1 MNIGYIRV
9 STVEQNTAR
18 QLAGIHLD
26 KVFEEKVSGK
36 SLERTQLMA
45 CIDFAREGD
54 TLHVHS
60 IDRLGRSLMD
70 LEAVIA
76 QLTEKGVSIWFRKED
91 LFFAG
96 KGCAVNTR
104 EDVTYSRLMFQLLG
118 CFAEFER
125 NIINQRRLE
134 GIRIARERGVKF
146 GRREALTSHQVA
158 ELRSKAVQGTP
169 KSELATTFGVSRATI
184 YRALA
189 R

>member
-9 STVEQNTAR
+9 STVDQNTAR
-18 QLAGIHLD
+18 QLADVQLD

-36 SLERTQLMA
+36 SLDRPGLAA
-45 CIDFAREGD
+45 CIDFARVGD
-54 TLHVHS
+54 VLHVHS
-60 IDRLGRSLMD
+60 IDRLGRSLAD

-76 QLTEKGVSIWFRKED
+76 QLTGKGVSVWFRKED

-96 KGCAVNTR
+96 KGNEAAKRGDEV
-104 EDVTYSRLMFQLLG
+104 YSKLMFQLLG

-125 NIINQRRLE
+125 NLINQRRLE

-146 GRREALTSHQVA
+146 GRRDALNERQVD
-158 ELRSKAVQGTP
+158 ELRSRAASGASKAL
-169 KSELATTFGVSRATI
+169 LATEYGVSRATV

-189 R
+189 G